1 MAQHVGHL
9 FERTAA
15 TQQTAGHGVAQQVRS
30 RIRKSGPRVRLA
42 DRLAH
47 QIRADRLITRGD
59 MAHEYRAVAGL
70 RAFELEIIGDGLAGG
85 YRQGQYVFA
94 PALGSPKRN
103 RTGASVDVVQAKL
116 RDLAAA

>member
-1 MAQHVGHL
+1 MYTLSYSDGVIKDWDDQRRLSG
-9 FERTAA
+9 FPAA
-15 TQQTAGHGVAQQVRS
+15 
-30 RIRKSGPRVRLA
+30 RKCGSRVRLA
-42 DRLAH
+42 DGLAH
-47 QIRADRLITRGD
+47 QIRADRLITRGE
-59 MAHEYRAVAGL
+59 MAHEYRVVTGL